1 MNGAEAEQVRREAE
15 AVLAEEVYWFPVR
28 HHSPE
33 VARHLAHAI
42 RARRP
47 SVIFLEAPSDAEE
60 LVPHVVD
67 PKTKPPVALYASYR
81 DDDDVLGLRGID
93 SPAADVPVK
102 YASFYPLLP
111 YSPEYVAMKE
121 AAKIGAR
128 VVFIDLPSYALA
140 KTREERGL
148 PAKDAPP
155 NDPPDAKASEN
166 AKDPKEPQEDA
177 DETAT
182 VEEDQTEDAEEAS
195 PEASDESE
203 QVAAVSSWER
213 LAMTSSFYTELAR
226 ASGYRSWD
234 ECWDTLFET
243 PQRFASYE
251 DFRAELAHFC
261 AALRATT
268 SHERMLADGTL
279 HREAHM
285 LERMQRTFAETGVA
299 PERAMVVCGGF
310 HLFMSREPGPKRE
323 WPKGSVYRT
332 VTPYSYARTS
342 ELSGYG
348 AGNRAP
354 AYYARLYEHALD
366 DPAEAPVR
374 AMVDHVVAVLRR
386 ARSGGETLS
395 AADAIS
401 VTQHARMLANLR
413 GRTTPSLDDVRDGL
427 VSCCCKGS
435 MAEQGRLLGL
445 AMAAIETGNAVG
457 RVTPALG
464 RLPLVH
470 DFYRWIDELE
480 LGETIA
486 KDGKRKLSLDLRSEA
501 DERRSAFFHR
511 LAQLEIPYVELVS
524 AGRESTLFREV
535 WRLAWTPKVDAE
547 LAEQNLHGDS
557 VEAAALARLDEE
569 LAKGGQGADEITG
582 RLLRAVRMDLP
593 GMVQR
598 LLQVAGEAVDADARL
613 APLARALTDLTILES
628 HTKRKGLRSELVAEL
643 AQRCF
648 ARACFAVPHA
658 ANVPSEEHVGVV
670 HAIKS
675 LVEVA
680 TGERGQDFDRD
691 LLVESVKASRAES
704 TAPYLQGALSG
715 VLTELRVQ
723 STDNLA
729 DEVRAFSRAGPE
741 VLVTVGEFLNGM
753 LATCRTAVL
762 LGADAIVGAID
773 ELLKAAAWEQFLV
786 LLPRARGA
794 FEAMHDRTRVSLAD
808 RVAVRYG
815 LTVEAA
821 DTIAKLETSSDAA
834 TRLVALDAKVAE
846 MMKAW
851 DF

>member
-1 MNGAEAEQVRREAE
+1 MIRAETEHVRAEAE

-33 VARHLAHAI
+33 VARHLANAI

-47 SVIFLEAPSDAEE
+47 EVIFLEAPSDAEE
-60 LVPHVVD
+60 LIVHVVD

-93 SPAADVPVK
+93 SPGEDVPVK

-128 VVFIDLPSYALA
+128 VVFVDLPSYALV
-140 KTREERGL
+140 KSREERGL
-148 PAKDAPP
+148 PAKDAPASDAP
-155 NDPPDAKASEN
+155 GSAADAEDPQD
-166 AKDPKEPQEDA
+166 
-177 DETAT
+177 
-182 VEEDQTEDAEEAS
+182 EEDDERRPEGAT
-195 PEASDESE
+195 PEAADESE
-203 QVAAVSSWER
+203 QVAAIGSWER

-243 PQRFASYE
+243 PERFASYE
-251 DFRAELAHFC
+251 AFRSELAHFC
-261 AALRATT
+261 AAVRATT
-268 SHERMLADGTL
+268 PPEHMQADGTL
-279 HREAHM
+279 YREAHM
-285 LERMQRTFAETGVA
+285 LERMQKTFAERGLS
-299 PERAMVVCGGF
+299 PDKAMVVCGGF
-310 HLFMSREPGPKRE
+310 HLFMSREPGPSRP
-323 WPKGSVYRT
+323 WPKGTVYRT

-354 AYYARLYEHALD
+354 AYYARLYEHAQE
-366 DPAEAPVR
+366 DPTEAPVR

-386 ARSGGETLS
+386 ARSGGDALS

-401 VTQHARMLANLR
+401 VTQHARLLASLR
-413 GRTTPSLDDVRDGL
+413 GRVTPSLDDVRDGL

-435 MAEQGRLLGL
+435 MAEQGRLLAK
-445 AMAAIETGNAVG
+445 AMASIETGTAVG

-470 DFYRWIDELE
+470 DFYRLIDELE
-480 LGETIA
+480 LGDTLA
-486 KDGKRKLSLDLRSEA
+486 KDGKRKVSLDLRSEA
-501 DERRSAFFHR
+501 DERRSVFFHR
-511 LAQLEIPYVELVS
+511 LAQLEVPYVELVS
-524 AGRESTLFREV
+524 AGKDSTIFREV

-547 LAEQNLHGDS
+547 LAERNLHGDS

-569 LAKGGQGADEITG
+569 LATGGQGADEITG

-593 GMVQR
+593 GMMQR
-598 LLQVAGEAVDADARL
+598 LLEVAGEAMDTDSRL
-613 APLARALTDLTILES
+613 APLARALTDLTILEG
-628 HTKRKGLRSELVAEL
+628 HTKRKGLRSDLVAGL

-648 ARACFAVPHA
+648 ARACFAMPHA
-658 ANVPSEEHVGVV
+658 ANVPPEEHVEVV
-670 HAIKS
+670 NAIKS

-680 TGERGQDFDRD
+680 MGERGEDFDRD
-691 LLVESVKASRAES
+691 LLVESVRSSRSAS
-704 TAPYLQGALSG
+704 TVPYLQGALSG

-762 LGADAIVGAID
+762 LGADAIIGAID

-815 LTVEAA
+815 LTVEAG
-821 DTIAKLETSSDAA
+821 DMIAKLETSSDAA